1 MQRNSAVYNATA
13 TLPIYTGGR
22 IEHGIAA
29 ASSSL
34 QAAKFG
40 ETTSEQN
47 LKLRVAEAYV
57 NVLRASRWLQVA
69 ESHEPALEAHA
80 RDVNNSVS
88 AGHGSQERP
97 VVFSGGPA

>member
-1 MQRNSAVYNATA
+1 MGQSFQIPILQRNGAVYSATA

-34 QAAKFG
+34 QATKLDEA
-40 ETTSEQN
+40 TYEQN

-57 NVLRASRWLQVA
+57 NVLRAYRGRQVA
-69 ESHEPALEAHA
+69 ESHQAAIQLCITC
-80 RDVNNSVS
+80 N
-88 AGHGSQERP
+88 
-97 VVFSGGPA
+97 